1 MNLSNIKLIVSD
13 IDGTLLNSHKQVS
26 DLFLE
31 QFETLQKLGI
41 HFVAASGRQY
51 NSIANKLS
59 SIKDQITIIGENGAI
74 AKRQDQCLLLQTI
87 ASEKLLKILPVL
99 RAVDD
104 IFIIFCG
111 EELAFIETSNP
122 VLIDMF
128 REYYGSYE
136 IVNDLAEVAKSTPI
150 LKIALY
156 HPISSTDFIYPIVK
170 EYDNDFLLKISSINW
185 LDLSSDGSNKGA
197 ALKVVQE
204 QMNVTPKETLVFGDY
219 MNDLEMMDRAYFSYA
234 MKNAH
239 PEVIK
244 KARFITESN
253 NDFGVEK
260 ILDKVIKAKSHRH
273 RHPLR

>member
-1 MNLSNIKLIVSD
+1 MDLSQVKLIVSD
-13 IDGTLLNSHKQVS
+13 MDGTLLNSHEQVS
-26 DLFLE
+26 DLFFQ

-74 AKRQDQCLLLQTI
+74 AKRQDQRLLLQTI

-99 RAVDD
+99 RAIDD

-111 EELAFIETSNP
+111 EELAFIETSDP

-204 QMNVTPKETLVFGDY
+204 QMNVTTEETLVFGDY
-219 MNDLEMMDRAYFSYA
+219 MNDLEMMGRAYFSYA

-244 KARFITESN
+244 RARFITESN

-260 ILDKVIKAKSHRH
+260 VIAEIIKAKTN
-273 RHPLR
+273 